1 MENSEYKIQDNKN
14 SRNFIER
21 IKSRE
26 DMTNEEFNDF
36 MKLSLEQAE
45 NGESVSVDSA
55 FNELLS
61 IFKQLS
67 YQILKILRFY
77 KKSSFNLKK
86 YLC

>member
-14 SRNFIER
+14 SGNFIER

-61 IFKQLS
+61 IFK
-67 YQILKILRFY
+67 
-77 KKSSFNLKK
+77 
-86 YLC
+86 

>member
-14 SRNFIER
+14 SGNFIER
-21 IKSRE
+21 IKS
-26 DMTNEEFNDF
+26 

-61 IFKQLS
+61 IFK
-67 YQILKILRFY
+67 
-77 KKSSFNLKK
+77 
-86 YLC
+86 